1 MVGCDAFVKKSP
13 FLCSLGDRTSP
24 CCLGYKLDN
33 VHMVTYLYPKSSIVM
48 DFVCILACWNWQS
61 ISHFV
66 LWFPCSDCICHN
78 IPPKNNGRTEP
89 RSKSTCSKYVLT
101 QKISH
106 INIPRCLHWGLRP
119 WAGIMLTMKTQNSD
133 ALNFAESAW
142 KCCAKLH
149 TYRWVLVYYLLC
161 SLVEPLVG
169 QTSSSL
175 PVETRVTA

>member
-24 CCLGYKLDN
+24 CFLGYKLDN

-48 DFVCILACWNWQS
+48 DFVCSLACWNWQS

-78 IPPKNNGRTEP
+78 IPQKNNGRTEL
-89 RSKSTCSKYVLT
+89 RSKSTCSKYLLT
-101 QKISH
+101 KNTSH
-106 INIPRCLHWGLRP
+106 NNIPRCLHWCLLR

-133 ALNFAESAW
+133 ALFCW
-142 KCCAKLH
+142 KCLEVLCKVTHIQMCAVICSYWQHDSPFILKSVYNKLI
-149 TYRWVLVYYLLC
+149 V
-161 SLVEPLVG
+161 
-169 QTSSSL
+169 
-175 PVETRVTA
+175 